1 MSTRKIGL
9 AIEQQAQAYLEAQGL
24 KWVSSNYQCRLGE
37 IDLIMRE
44 GDYLVFIEVRARSSA
59 MYGGA
64 AASITYGKRQKIIKT
79 ASHYLL
85 SNKLTDKQPTRF
97 DVLSFEG
104 EIPQINWIKNAFG
117 LDFY

>member
-9 AIEQQAQAYLEAQGL
+9 AIEQQAQVYLETRGL
-24 KWVSSNYQCRLGE
+24 KWISSNYQCRLGE
-37 IDLIMRE
+37 IDLIMRD
-44 GDYLVFIEVRARSSA
+44 GGYLVFVEVRARSSA
-59 MYGGA
+59 AFGGA

-85 SNKLTDKQPTRF
+85 SNKLTDKQPVRF

-104 EIPQINWIKNAFG
+104 KTPQVNWIKNAFG
-117 LDFY
+117 LDF